1 MASNITLVGARDR
14 QLLEFLRIAGMN
26 VSSIAVA
33 DLERVALSTDLS
45 VDAFVIDLRNQ
56 EELPSALTVLKR
68 QHPAVG
74 IVVVA
79 SALDASLM
87 LDAMRAG
94 VNEWVSEPVT
104 QVELKTAIDRVVQ
117 PRQSVAAAPVFA
129 FVGAKGGVGTT
140 TIAVNVATALRRL
153 TSKKTLLVDLNLAC
167 G

>member
-26 VSSIAVA
+26 VSSISIAEL
-33 DLERVALSTDLS
+33 DRVALAADLG

-56 EELPSALTVLKR
+56 EELPPAIAILKR
-68 QHPAVG
+68 HHPGVG
-74 IVVVA
+74 IVIVA

-117 PRQSVAAAPVFA
+117 PRQPVASAPVFA
-129 FVGAKGGVGTT
+129 FVGAKG
-140 TIAVNVATALRRL
+140 AWAPPRSR
-153 TSKKTLLVDLNLAC
+153 
-167 G
+167 

>member
-26 VSSIAVA
+26 VSSISVA
-33 DLERVALSTDLS
+33 DLERVALSADL
-45 VDAFVIDLRNQ
+45 
-56 EELPSALTVLKR
+56 
-68 QHPAVG
+68 
-74 IVVVA
+74 
-79 SALDASLM
+79 ALDASLM
-87 LDAMRAG
+87 LEAMRAG

-117 PRQSVAAAPVFA
+117 PRQAVAAAPVFA

-153 TSKKTLLVDLNLAC
+153 TTKKTLLVDL
-167 G
+167 